1 MGKEDRMDWLEC
13 KDIEAIPGK
22 MGGRPVVKG
31 TRIEPETI
39 VQDFDLGAPV
49 EEIHE
54 NFPTVPISTIRAL
67 IVFARKH
74 QPVP

>member
-1 MGKEDRMDWLEC
+1 LFLKGSHLKQLNC
-13 KDIEAIPGK
+13 KQKRFPGDN
-22 MGGRPVVKG
+22 R
-31 TRIEPETI
+31 
-39 VQDFDLGAPV
+39 FNLGAPI